1 MTHQQPGDT
10 SRSVPAAPEGASATF
25 PDLTTDVAARIQRS
39 MASARSAGTRRA
51 YASALDRMVRDF
63 GADGDVGLLNP
74 DRVSGWFDYVW
85 GDKAP
90 KTYNL
95 RLTAVS
101 AACAY

>member
-1 MTHQQPGDT
+1 
-10 SRSVPAAPEGASATF
+10 
-25 PDLTTDVAARIQRS
+25 
-39 MASARSAGTRRA
+39 
-51 YASALDRMVRDF
+51 LDRMVRDF